1 MQFHGANKLDLSEES
16 VTALVQQH
24 LQQEFCSQAIR
35 VTDVSVRSYG
45 GMVVSFTTDPEEV
58 ELPAPEEPRSSETQ
72 AVDPL

>member
-1 MQFHGANKLDLSEES
+1 MQFHGDNKLDLSEES

-35 VTDVSVRSYG
+35 VIDVSVRSYG
-45 GMVVSFTTDPEEV
+45 GMVVNFTTDPEEV
-58 ELPAPEEPRSSETQ
+58 ELPAPEGPHETP